1 MGYKNITVNV
11 DEGIIKELKQI
22 ALNEECSQKKLI
34 NEMLRE
40 GIQRKKDKQVW
51 KYNND

>member
-11 DEGIIKELKQI
+11 DEEIIKDLKQI
-22 ALNEECSQKKLI
+22 AFDEDCSQKKLI

-40 GIQRKKDKQVW
+40 GIRRKKGQTSLKV
-51 KYNND
+51 

>member
-11 DEGIIKELKQI
+11 EESIIKDLKQM
-22 ALNEECSQKKLI
+22 ALDEECSQKKLI

-40 GIQRKKDKQVW
+40 GIDKKRGQTSLDEI
-51 KYNND
+51 

>member
-11 DEGIIKELKQI
+11 DEDIIKDLKQL
-22 ALNEECSQKKLI
+22 ALDEDTSQKKLI

-40 GIQRKKDKQVW
+40 GIQRKRGQSSLDEIS
-51 KYNND
+51 